1 MLRAG
6 VAANCTALVLV
17 LMLAC
22 VHVHDYIMYLIYVV
36 CLYMYN
42 VSLHSSI
49 GGFL

>member
-36 CLYMYN
+36 SLYN